1 MNNKL
6 LRVLKKLY
14 HHSNND
20 YDRERKVSIYKT
32 GTLTPAEQELLH
44 ASGWVPNELQYIRH
58 DEIIDK
64 LIVLQTNPLLSWSSV
79 GSAFIAGVG
88 GSYPRGISSLASYHS
103 MIHARA
109 HAYEEAERVLACRVC
124 AFSHSDE
131 GWDNLS
137 YIRYAMHLG
146 NNYSGSSFGAYVD
159 MTEFVKLLEQG
170 PIQPTEK
177 DKQAF
182 SDLLHSLDRAE
193 AAETPGKYE
202 KRLTSEKIIK
212 GHAGIRRGMLKAL
225 AMVGVIPNRIL
236 ELAPD
241 RWTDMES
248 IINAEF
254 SLDNTKG
261 RSDMEMPWAGWQ
273 GSLGVDWSKARAI
286 FGTIK
291 SRHIKEIEK

>member
-103 MIHARA
+103 MIHART

-248 IINAEF
+248 IINAES

-291 SRHIKEIEK
+291 AHHIKEIEK

>member
-1 MNNKL
+1 MSVHETQN
-6 LRVLKKLY
+6 Y
-14 HHSNND
+14 GHQ
-20 YDRERKVSIYKT
+20 Y
-32 GTLTPAEQELLH
+32 LH
-44 ASGWVPNELQYIRH
+44 EVN
-58 DEIIDK
+58 
-64 LIVLQTNPLLSWSSV
+64 
-79 GSAFIAGVG
+79 
-88 GSYPRGISSLASYHS
+88 
-103 MIHARA
+103 
-109 HAYEEAERVLACRVC
+109 ERVLACRVC

-202 KRLTSEKIIK
+202 KRLTAEKIIK

-225 AMVGVIPNRIL
+225 AMVSVIPNRIL

-254 SLDNTKG
+254 NLDNTKG

-286 FGTIK
+286 FSTIK
-291 SRHIKEIEK
+291 ARHIKETER

>member
-6 LRVLKKLY
+6 MRVLKKLY
-14 HHSNND
+14 HHSNNN
-20 YDRERKVSIYKT
+20 YDPERRVSIYKT
-32 GTLTPAEQELLH
+32 DTLALAEQELLH
-44 ASGWVPNELQYIRH
+44 ASGWIPNELQYIRH

-64 LIVLQTNPLLSWSSV
+64 LIELQTNPILSWSSV

-88 GSYPRGISSLASYHS
+88 GSYPRAISLLASYHS
-103 MIHARA
+103 LIHARA
-109 HAYEEAERVLACRVC
+109 HVYEEAECVLACRVC
-124 AFSHSDE
+124 AFGHSNE

-159 MTEFVKLLEQG
+159 MTEFVELLEQG

-182 SDLLHSLDRAE
+182 NNLLHSLDRAE
-193 AAETPGKYE
+193 AGETPGKYE
-202 KRLTSEKIIK
+202 KRLTAEKIIK

-225 AMVGVIPNRIL
+225 AMVGVLPNRIL
-236 ELAPD
+236 ELSPE
-241 RWTDMES
+241 RWTNMGS

-273 GSLGVDWSKARAI
+273 GSLGVDWNKARAI
-286 FGTIK
+286 FG
-291 SRHIKEIEK
+291 EWVE

>member
-177 DKQAF
+177 DKQSF

-248 IINAEF
+248 IINTEF

-273 GSLGVDWSKARAI
+273 GSKGVDWGKARAI